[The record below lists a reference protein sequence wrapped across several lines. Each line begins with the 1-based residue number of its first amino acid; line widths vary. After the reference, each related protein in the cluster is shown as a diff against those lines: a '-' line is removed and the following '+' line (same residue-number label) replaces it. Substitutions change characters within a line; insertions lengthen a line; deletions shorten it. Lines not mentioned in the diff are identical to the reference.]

1 MADEGRDLW
10 AHLLQFLH
18 KQGHTQ
24 QGTQAHIQAAFE
36 DLQGGDSTASGQL
49 VPVFSCSRSA
59 EVLPCAETKPGFL
72 SMPLLLVLT
81 PDTTGNGLAHL
92 LHAFL
97 PGIYKHW

>member
-1 MADEGRDLW
+1 M
-10 AHLLQFLH
+10 LLEIPKEDHPELLAQDH
-18 KQGHTQ
+18 VQT
-24 QGTQAHIQAAFE
+24 AFE